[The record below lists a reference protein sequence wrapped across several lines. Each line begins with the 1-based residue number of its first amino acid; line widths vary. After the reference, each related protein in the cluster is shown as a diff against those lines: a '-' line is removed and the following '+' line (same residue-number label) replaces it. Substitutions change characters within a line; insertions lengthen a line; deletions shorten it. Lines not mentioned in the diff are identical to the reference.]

1 MSNDRYPE
9 RQVVRLMV
17 MSEARDAR
25 CAVHRSLAPWQAPCS
40 TPRPMTAKPKVLLVE
55 DNADVR
61 RLYAI
66 GLNQRGFEVKLAAN
80 GAEAVDRVQT
90 ERPDFILLDWLMPL
104 MDGREVLEKIETQG
118 GADDI
123 DIIVI
128 SGQPAP
134 NALPP
139 RIRTWLTKPLT
150 VDELVHEL
158 TRRQVQQ
165 VG

>member
-1 MSNDRYPE
+1 MGN
-9 RQVVRLMV
+9 
-17 MSEARDAR
+17 
-25 CAVHRSLAPWQAPCS
+25 
-40 TPRPMTAKPKVLLVE
+40 KPKVLLVE

-80 GAEAVDRVQT
+80 GAEAVDRVAS
-90 ERPDFILLDWLMPL
+90 ERPDYILLDWLMPL
-104 MDGREVLEKIETQG
+104 MDGREVVERLSHNGASDIE
-118 GADDI
+118 
-123 DIIVI
+123 IIVI

-134 NALPP
+134 TALPP

-150 VDELVHEL
+150 VDELVSEI
-158 TRRQVQQ
+158 TRPR

>member
-1 MSNDRYPE
+1 MKLALQLITHHSSLITRRPLWQGLRSN
-9 RQVVRLMV
+9 
-17 MSEARDAR
+17 AR
-25 CAVHRSLAPWQAPCS
+25 S
-40 TPRPMTAKPKVLLVE
+40 MTSKPKVLLVE

-80 GAEAVDRVQT
+80 GAEAVDRVAS
-90 ERPDFILLDWLMPL
+90 ERPDFMLLDWLMPL
-104 MDGREVLEKIETQG
+104 MDGSEVLEKIGTAE
-118 GADDI
+118 I

-139 RIRTWLTKPLT
+139 RIRSWLTKPLT

-158 TRRQVQQ
+158 MRGDESARLNSQVRQVS
-165 VG
+165 